1 MNSNMCLYSFLQNN
15 RRNEYFSFS
24 IGYIS
29 LKKKKKKQ
37 HEMGIFILVI
47 KFNMD
52 ALIFV
57 LFFIQSHLIIVCL
70 KS

>member
-1 MNSNMCLYSFLQNN
+1 MNISRFLLGTLVVV
-15 RRNEYFSFS
+15 FFFFFF
-24 IGYIS
+24 
-29 LKKKKKKQ
+29 LKQ

>member
-1 MNSNMCLYSFLQNN
+1 MGEMHISRFLL
-15 RRNEYFSFS
+15 
-24 IGYIS
+24 GT
-29 LKKKKKKQ
+29 LVLKKKKKQ

-57 LFFIQSHLIIVCL
+57 LFFIQSYLIIVCL